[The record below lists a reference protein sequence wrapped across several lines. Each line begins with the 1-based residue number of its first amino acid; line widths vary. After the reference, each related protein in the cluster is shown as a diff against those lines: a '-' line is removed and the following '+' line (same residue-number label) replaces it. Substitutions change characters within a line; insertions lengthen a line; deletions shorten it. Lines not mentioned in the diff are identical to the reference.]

1 MGPRLHWWQ
10 QKLSAFAADHPSAL
24 NLAWMII
31 VRLTTFS
38 EPIVLGIVTGT
49 AGSDTSGVCRL
60 HIPYWWSKFAL
71 SATLG
76 GWRSGLD
83 REEEGTIQ

>member
-1 MGPRLHWWQ
+1 MGPRLHWRQ
-10 QKLSAFAADHPSAL
+10 QKLSAFVANHPSEL
-24 NLAWMII
+24 NLAWLII
-31 VRLTTFS
+31 VRLTTCS
-38 EPIVLGIVTGT
+38 EQIVLGIVTGT